1 MHAKVRSMA
10 FDNTCTFDL
19 SFHLHSYR
27 VSFRQF
33 PDIHRR
39 SENSEQR
46 GGEREGNFA
55 MVVSRHLMP
64 FEIQPV
70 NMGIHKGGYV

>member
-1 MHAKVRSMA
+1 MHAKFHSMA
-10 FDNTCTFDL
+10 LDNTFDL

-39 SENSEQR
+39 GENSEQR
-46 GGEREGNFA
+46 GGDGW
-55 MVVSRHLMP
+55 
-64 FEIQPV
+64 
-70 NMGIHKGGYV
+70 GISQRLYRAI

>member
-1 MHAKVRSMA
+1 MHAEFHSMA
-10 FDNTCTFDL
+10 FDNACTFDL

-46 GGEREGNFA
+46 GGDGR
-55 MVVSRHLMP
+55 
-64 FEIQPV
+64 
-70 NMGIHKGGYV
+70 GIS

>member
-1 MHAKVRSMA
+1 MHAKFHSMA
-10 FDNTCTFDL
+10 LDNMCTFDL

-39 SENSEQR
+39 GENSEQR
-46 GGEREGNFA
+46 GGDGW
-55 MVVSRHLMP
+55 
-64 FEIQPV
+64 
-70 NMGIHKGGYV
+70 GISQRLYRAI